1 MPLIKA
7 KESLEKNK
15 QLKRVFK
22 QLKKGMSKYKK

>member
-15 QLKRVFK
+15 QLKKDFM
-22 QLKKGMSKYKK
+22 QLKKQMSKYKK